1 MLSKTSAIWF
11 VMVIA
16 AVVNAGIREKLL
28 VPAIGPYIALPVS
41 GIVLSMLIFLAVFL
55 TIPLAGSLT
64 GRMYFCVGLYWV
76 VLTLSFDLLFG
87 YFAAGESWHEIMQVF
102 NVRKGDLFILVL
114 LATLISPWLSAR
126 LRGLV

>member
-1 MLSKTSAIWF
+1 
-11 VMVIA
+11 MVIA

-28 VPAIGPYIALPVS
+28 VPAIGPCIALPVS
-41 GIVLSMLIFLAVFL
+41 GLVLSIVIFLVVFL
-55 TIPLAGSLT
+55 TIPLVGSLT
-64 GRMYFCVGLYWV
+64 GRRYFYVGLYWA
-76 VLTLSFDLLFG
+76 VLTLSFELLFG
-87 YFAAGESWHEIMQVF
+87 HFAAGKSWQEIMQVF